1 MGNRTWPVW
10 AALGIVYVVW
20 GSTYLA
26 IRYLVGSLP
35 PLLAAG
41 LRFSIAG
48 VILLVLVRVFAG
60 RGALRMTRA
69 QFGSAIVVGLLLA
82 GGGQGL
88 LTVAETQVA
97 SGVAALLAASIPLF
111 VLSLR
116 RLLGERPPAVTL
128 FGVLLGLVGLAV
140 LVLFGGP
147 SEGAHGSA
155 WWGPWIMLIAAL
167 SWSVGTVATTRLP
180 MPANSFAATAVELCA
195 GGFALS
201 FVGLGAGQRVRF
213 AEVTAESWIALVYLI
228 VAGSLIAFTAYVYVL
243 DRLPVSTVA
252 TYAYVNPVIAV
263 LLGVWIAGEHIGPA
277 QFAGG
282 ALVLAAVVVVVRS
295 ERRVRRAAAK
305 VSVPAGTMAGS
316 CEK

>member
-1 MGNRTWPVW
+1 MNNRAWPAW

-35 PLLAAG
+35 PLLGAG
-41 LRFSIAG
+41 LRFAIAG
-48 VILLVLVRVFAG
+48 PILLVLVRLFAG
-60 RGALRMTRA
+60 GRALRMTRR
-69 QFGSAIVVGLLLA
+69 QFWSAVLVGLLLA

-111 VLSLR
+111 VLTLR
-116 RLLGERPPAVTL
+116 RMLGDRPPAVTL
-128 FGVLLGLVGLAV
+128 LGVLVGLTGLAV
-140 LVLFGGP
+140 LVVFGGP

-155 WWGPWIMLIAAL
+155 WWGPWILLIAAL

-195 GGFALS
+195 AGFALS
-201 FVGLGAGQRVRF
+201 VIGLGAGQRVRF
-213 AEVTAESWIALVYLI
+213 AEVTPESWLALVYLV
-228 VAGSLIAFTAYVYVL
+228 VAGSLIGFTAYVFVL

-263 LLGVWIAGEHIGPA
+263 LLGVLIAGEHIGPA

-282 ALVLAAVVVVVRS
+282 ALVLGAVLIVVRAERQS
-295 ERRVRRAAAK
+295 RRVRTEP
-305 VSVPAGTMAGS
+305 SVPAGTMAGQ
-316 CEK
+316 CRD